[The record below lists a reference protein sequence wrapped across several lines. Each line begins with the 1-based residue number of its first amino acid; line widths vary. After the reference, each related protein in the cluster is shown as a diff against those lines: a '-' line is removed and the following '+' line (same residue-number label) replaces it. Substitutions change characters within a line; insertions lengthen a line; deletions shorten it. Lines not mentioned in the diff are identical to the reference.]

1 MALVSNLLAIDAHLS
16 SVLWSGLP
24 LWPIGYDLYSVPN
37 QEVGNTGQTTNTEVC
52 ATTKLDPTLRLFVS
66 LRTGARKDLMRTM
79 KKEMSA
85 FRIHH
90 DHVIYHK
97 EQMQDLLAHL
107 S

>member
-1 MALVSNLLAIDAHLS
+1 
-16 SVLWSGLP
+16 
-24 LWPIGYDLYSVPN
+24 
-37 QEVGNTGQTTNTEVC
+37 VGNTGQTTNTEVC
-52 ATTKLDPTLRLFVS
+52 TTTKLDPTLRLFVS

-90 DHVIYHK
+90 DHVIYYK

-107 S
+107 SQDEIVIKADFIQNIVHSRG